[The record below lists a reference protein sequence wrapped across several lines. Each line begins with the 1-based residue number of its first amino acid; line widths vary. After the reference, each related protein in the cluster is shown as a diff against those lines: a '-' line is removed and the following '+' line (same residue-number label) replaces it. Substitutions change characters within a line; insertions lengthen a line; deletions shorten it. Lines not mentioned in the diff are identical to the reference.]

1 VNVVKRAKLHQAAKK
16 ASWMSNIPE
25 FQVMDYNGSLMRWLN
40 FFNMD
45 VPPKD
50 KKSWVINYWAAQD
63 KPTKGLD
70 KLGDAWFSQSA
81 VLVKLIEAGHDLEER
96 HAAYLDEKY
105 KELIAKTKQPIFDE
119 DGNEVV
125 EEKPQP
131 KGPSIQ
137 ERIDR
142 QARMHSAEFDAAID
156 DFCFKGTDFDANLYL
171 KKHDISSPVAKK
183 IADNLKREL
192 KELEEAAK
200 GSDPQLV
207 EAYSNFSK
215 AGLKKLIAFVRSCI
229 IECNNMAV
237 VARTTRK
244 PRMRKEKPASVV
256 AAKLQYL
263 KEYPELKMRS
273 IPAEKIVGATTVVL
287 FDTKYRKLIHYECV
301 EGATIT
307 IKGTTLQNFDP
318 NKSYSKTIRKPEVM
332 DGIQA
337 MTKRP
342 YNALI
347 KGVRAVEAKV
357 NGRINNNQIILM
369 VFV

>member
-1 VNVVKRAKLHQAAKK
+1 
-16 ASWMSNIPE
+16 MSNIPE
-25 FQVMDYNGSLMRWLN
+25 FQVMDYNGSLMKWLN

-45 VPPKD
+45 VPSKD
-50 KKSWVINYWAAQD
+50 KKAWVINHWAAQD
-63 KPTKGLD
+63 KPTKGLE
-70 KLGDAWFSQSA
+70 KLGDAWFNQSA
-81 VLVKLIEAGHDLEER
+81 VLVKMIEAGYDLEER
-96 HAAYLDEKY
+96 HSTYLDEKY
-105 KELIAKTKQPIFDE
+105 TQLYAKTKQPIFDE
-119 DGNEVV
+119 EGNEVV
-125 EEKPQP
+125 EEKPAP
-131 KGPSIQ
+131 KGPTVQ
-137 ERIDR
+137 DRIER
-142 QARMHSAEFDAAID
+142 QAKIHCAEFDAATD
-156 DFCFKGTDFDANLYL
+156 DFCFKGTDFNAKEYL
-171 KKHDISSPVAKK
+171 TKNDISSPVAKK

-192 KELEEAAK
+192 KELEEALK
-200 GSDPQLV
+200 GTDPQLT
-207 EAYSNFSK
+207 EAYSNFSRI
-215 AGLKKLIAFVRSCI
+215 GLKKLVAFVRDCMV
-229 IECNNMAV
+229 ECNNMAV

-244 PRMRKEKPASVV
+244 PRARKEKPASVI

-263 KEYPELKMRS
+263 KEFPELKMRS

-287 FDTKYRKLIHYECV
+287 FDTKYRKLIHYESV

-332 DGIQA
+332 NGIQS

-357 NGRINNNQIILM
+357 NGRINSNQVILM